1 MTQEEALESIKNI
14 PLGSR
19 IQLIKKNGV
28 ITEVILASHHIE
40 ETVEKNYGRI
50 VVPALPPA
58 MIVKGGTRFGN
69 YRIEIEDVVKIAWI
83 G

>member
-1 MTQEEALESIKNI
+1 MTQKEALESIKGI
-14 PLGSR
+14 PLGSK
-19 IQLIKKNGV
+19 IQLIKRDGV
-28 ITEVILASHHIE
+28 ITEVVLASHEIE

-58 MIVKGGTRFGN
+58 LIVRGGTRFGN
-69 YRIEIEDVVKIAWI
+69 FRIEIDDIIKIAWI

>member
-1 MTQEEALESIKNI
+1 MTLNDAIESIKTI

-19 IQLIKKNGV
+19 IQLIKRNGV
-28 ITEVILASHHIE
+28 ITEVVLASHEIE

-58 MIVKGGTRFGN
+58 LIVRGGTRFGN
-69 YRIEIEDVVKIAWI
+69 FRIEIDDIIKIAWI
-83 G
+83 A